1 MSSTTSGTKG
11 FLEPVKGFHL
21 PVQSST
27 QDKISTHQSTNPTHP
42 EIGLP
47 DLSVSLYSTCQMKLC
62 VMLELL
68 MSSWALCTVI
78 WLVFLI
84 CKIIYSDV
92 QSSMVIVVLL
102 NSNTFV
108 LTRELD
114 SVAPKLF
121 IVQHGYISKEFMISN
136 S

>member
-1 MSSTTSGTKG
+1 MSN
-11 FLEPVKGFHL
+11 E
-21 PVQSST
+21 
-27 QDKISTHQSTNPTHP
+27 
-42 EIGLP
+42 
-47 DLSVSLYSTCQMKLC
+47 
-62 VMLELL
+62 
-68 MSSWALCTVI
+68 ALCDAWVVKVFVSMVHCNLTCF
-78 WLVFLI
+78 FLI
-84 CKIIYSDV
+84 CEIIYSDV